1 MGVANPR
8 SYDKEFKTNAV
19 KLLLES
25 GRSLSKI
32 SQELGVPT
40 ATLAGLVNAYKMEG
54 KQAFPGKGQVK
65 PAEAELVQLRKEL
78 AMVKEERDILKKALS
93 IFTPR
98 QR

>member
-1 MGVANPR
+1 MGVTHQR
-8 SYDKEFKTNAV
+8 SYDKEFKHNAV

-32 SQELGVPT
+32 SKELGVPT
-40 ATLAGLVNAYKMEG
+40 ATLAGWVNVYKREG
-54 KQAFPGKGQVK
+54 EQAFPGKGHVK
-65 PAEAELVQLRKEL
+65 PGEAELVQLRKEL
-78 AMVKEERDILKKALS
+78 AIVKEERDILKKALS